1 MDSSIIDNQ
10 SKVSAFNKL
19 ICFLYKY
26 DLRLSKI
33 NKIGEFFNQFLS
45 FLYDCMPCFSQFL
58 NIDKLLKND
67 NVSQLG
73 MGRNP
78 ITPWYSDTTKCEHF
92 FNRKDYKR
100 CKKSQNILMLIKVM
114 QVLIILKSWIFDP
127 ELELKNT
134 ESAIR
139 NKLKP
144 GIH

>member
-26 DLRLSKI
+26 YLRLSKI

-45 FLYDCMPCFSQFL
+45 FLYDCMHCFSQFL

-78 ITPWYSDTTKCEHF
+78 ITP
-92 FNRKDYKR
+92 
-100 CKKSQNILMLIKVM
+100 
-114 QVLIILKSWIFDP
+114 
-127 ELELKNT
+127 
-134 ESAIR
+134 
-139 NKLKP
+139 
-144 GIH
+144 